1 MRYHGRQVPVA
12 SACNPSYSGS
22 RDQEDHS
29 SKPAQANSSKDP
41 ISKIPNTKKGWWSGL
56 SGKYSAC
63 LAMHEGLSSN
73 ASTEKKK
80 FLLYS
85 VFKLRSFRTAL
96 TCFFAI
102 LQIGPYKNKL
112 IKHKDTHIS

>member
-1 MRYHGRQVPVA
+1 
-12 SACNPSYSGS
+12 
-22 RDQEDHS
+22 
-29 SKPAQANSSKDP
+29 
-41 ISKIPNTKKGWWSGL
+41 
-56 SGKYSAC
+56 
-63 LAMHEGLSSN
+63 
-73 ASTEKKK
+73 
-80 FLLYS
+80 LLYS